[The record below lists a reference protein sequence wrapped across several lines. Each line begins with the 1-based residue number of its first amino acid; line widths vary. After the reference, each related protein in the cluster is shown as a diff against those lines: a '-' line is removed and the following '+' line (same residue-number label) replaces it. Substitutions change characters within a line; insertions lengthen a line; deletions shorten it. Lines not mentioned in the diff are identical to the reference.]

1 MSLPMILLVFFAAL
15 GTSFLSGIFGMAGGL
30 ILMGILLAVLPVQS
44 AMALH
49 GVTQMASNGW
59 RALLW
64 WRYVHWRVLGG
75 TVIGNLIALGLF
87 YLVQYIPS
95 TGTAYIIL
103 GIVPFLVRPLPDR
116 LAPNIMR
123 PGMPVL
129 CGFIVQIL
137 QLSCGVSGPSLD
149 IFFVRSGMDRRHIV
163 ATKAATQ
170 TVGHFIKLTYFIQL
184 VVAAPAID
192 ISLWIFAMTVVT
204 AITGT
209 SAARK
214 VLEALTDKQFIQW
227 SQRIILALGA
237 VYLAW
242 GIWLSATA
250 G

>member
-1 MSLPMILLVFFAAL
+1 MSLAMVGLLFVSVL

-30 ILMGILLAVLPVQS
+30 ILMGILLAVMPVAS

-59 RALLW
+59 RAALW
-64 WRYVHWRVLGG
+64 WRYIHWRVLGG

-87 YLVQYIPS
+87 TWLQWVAS
-95 TGTAYIIL
+95 TATAYIVL
-103 GIVPFLVRPLPDR
+103 GVVPFLVRPLPDR

-129 CGFIVQIL
+129 CGLLVQTL
-137 QLSCGVSGPSLD
+137 QLTCGVSGPTLD

-170 TVGHFIKLTYFIQL
+170 TVGHFLKLAYFLQL
-184 VVAAPAID
+184 VATPQRVD
-192 ISLWIFAMTVVT
+192 LSLWLFGMAVVT
-204 AITGT
+204 AMTGT

-237 VYLAW
+237 VYLSW
-242 GIWLSATA
+242 GIWLTA
-250 G
+250 AA

>member
-1 MSLPMILLVFFAAL
+1 MSVPLIALLFLAAL

-49 GVTQMASNGW
+49 AVTQMASNGW
-59 RALLW
+59 RAALW
-64 WRYVHWRVLGG
+64 WRYVHWRVLAG
-75 TVIGNLIALGLF
+75 TAVGNLIALGLF
-87 YLVQYIPS
+87 TLVQWIPS

-129 CGFIVQIL
+129 CGLLVEIL
-137 QLSCGVSGPSLD
+137 QLSCGVSGPTLD

-170 TVGHFIKLTYFIQL
+170 CLGHFIKLTYFVEL
-184 VVAAPAID
+184 VASPQRIDLPVWVFAMAVAA
-192 ISLWIFAMTVVT
+192 AM
-204 AITGT
+204 TGT
-209 SAARK
+209 SAARR
-214 VLEALTDKQFIQW
+214 VLEALTDRQFIQW
-227 SQRIILALGA
+227 SQRIILGLGA
-237 VYLAW
+237 FYLGW
-242 GIWLSATA
+242 GVWLSALA
-250 G
+250 

>member
-1 MSLPMILLVFFAAL
+1 MSLPMIGLLFVSVL

-30 ILMGILLAVLPVQS
+30 ILMGILLAAMPVAT

-64 WRYVHWRVLGG
+64 WRYIHWKVLAG
-75 TVIGNLIALGLF
+75 TMIGNLIALGLF
-87 YLVQYIPS
+87 YLVQWIPS

-103 GIVPFLVRPLPDR
+103 GVVPFLVRPLPDR
-116 LAPNIMR
+116 MAPNIMR

-129 CGFIVQIL
+129 CGVIVQSL
-137 QLSCGVSGPSLD
+137 QLSCGVSGPTLD

-170 TVGHFIKLTYFIQL
+170 TFGHFVKLAYFLLL
-184 VVAAPAID
+184 VTAPQRID
-192 ISLWIFAMTVVT
+192 LPLWLFAMAVVT
-204 AITGT
+204 AMTGT

-214 VLEALTDKQFIQW
+214 VLEGLTDKQFMQW

-237 VYLAW
+237 AYLGW
-242 GIWLSATA
+242 GIWLSSGAS
-250 G
+250 